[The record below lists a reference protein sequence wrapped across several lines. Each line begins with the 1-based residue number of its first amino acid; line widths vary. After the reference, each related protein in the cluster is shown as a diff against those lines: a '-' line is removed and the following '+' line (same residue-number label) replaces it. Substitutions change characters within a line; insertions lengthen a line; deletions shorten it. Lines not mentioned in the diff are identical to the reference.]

1 VRWCHGD
8 ILTLPLEAEPFDAVL
23 SDATLHHRP
32 DAPGALRRL
41 SQLVRPGGM
50 LAIAGFTRTGWHDWP
65 WAVTAFIALSPPPAQ
80 LDTPARGV
88 WQSGGPERAG
98 RRGRAA
104 FTLCV
109 VPAGNGAAGKWRA
122 R

>member
-8 ILTLPLEAEPFDAVL
+8 ILTHPLEAEPFDAVL

-50 LAIAGFTRTGWHDWP
+50 LAIAGFTRTGWRDWQ
-65 WAVTAFIALSPPPAQ
+65 WAVTAFIALVTAACSAGHARPRGLAVWRAGASWPP
-80 LDTPARGV
+80 G
-88 WQSGGPERAG
+88 QSGIHPLRRAC
-98 RRGRAA
+98 RERGR
-104 FTLCV
+104 
-109 VPAGNGAAGKWRA
+109 G
-122 R
+122 